1 MSRLAV
7 IALVIAVIV
16 ALAYMFT
23 LMPGDPSSG
32 SPNDQAVSEDS
43 SEVLAE
49 EQDLQ
54 AIELDGLDQGLQ
66 DIEADLAGQ

>member
-23 LMPGDPSSG
+23 LMPGAPYSG
-32 SPNDQAVSEDS
+32 SSSDQAGSEDS
-43 SEVLAE
+43 SETLAE

-54 AIELDGLDQGLQ
+54 AMELNGLDQGLQ
-66 DIEADLAGQ
+66 DIEMELAK

>member
-23 LMPGDPSSG
+23 LMPGAPYSG
-32 SPNDQAVSEDS
+32 SSSDPGLEDS
-43 SEVLAE
+43 SETLAE

-54 AIELDGLDQGLQ
+54 AVELNGLDQGLQ
-66 DIEADLAGQ
+66 DIEQELAK